1 MRLEAR
7 QHTQSVH
14 QGWKGG
20 GVWGGHL
27 QGRRKKTKTK
37 KPTPPTLGLEVITV
51 LCTQNNWSHQCG
63 CHMESLALP
72 CHRCSPFSGQNPP
85 IKPKLVAKRPLT
97 PPHPS
102 PPGENDPL
110 TFTLQSKLNQ
120 VQGKQRQT
128 GLAVSR
134 GRSFLQLQSSSVAKS
149 GNNLICTSAAK
160 LNVTVHAI
168 WPRLPSLSKIT
179 AFGFVAA
186 VVAEHSATPQNTG
199 NILMETIN
207 TGENIVGGNKQLQ
220 PQGAGAT
227 PKDSVSSSS

>member
-1 MRLEAR
+1 
-7 QHTQSVH
+7 
-14 QGWKGG
+14 
-20 GVWGGHL
+20 
-27 QGRRKKTKTK
+27 
-37 KPTPPTLGLEVITV
+37 
-51 LCTQNNWSHQCG
+51 
-63 CHMESLALP
+63 MESLAPP

-97 PPHPS
+97 PPRPS
-102 PPGENDPL
+102 PLGENDPL
-110 TFTLQSKLNQ
+110 TFTLQSKLNP

-168 WPRLPSLSKIT
+168 WPRLPPLSKIT
-179 AFGFVAA
+179 ASGFVAA
-186 VVAEHSATPQNTG
+186 VVVAEHSATPQNTG
-199 NILMETIN
+199 NILMETID
-207 TGENIVGGNKQLQ
+207 TGENVVAGNEQPP